1 MQLNYEQIRSIA
13 WGAVRDTVEPDGITF
28 HRFTLQQHQIY
39 EKKNEAFF
47 QKSKTSAGVRLCFK
61 TDSRS
66 LCLNTTVENARSRT
80 YFSFD
85 VFSDDT
91 FVGSL
96 DNYSD
101 QEIPDDYSNIDF
113 PCGMFEKTFDL
124 GEGVKTVTVHLPWN
138 KITKIHR
145 IALDDGAFVE
155 PVKRSKKLLAFGDS
169 ITQGFDAL
177 RPSGRYIAQLA
188 DALDAEEFNK
198 AIGGERYCPD
208 LAALRDDFTPD
219 YIVVAYG
226 TNDWSG
232 TTKEVFYPNSKAFFK
247 ELEKNY
253 PGIRTFVITPIWR
266 VNYAKENPR
275 YDSFFEIE
283 SGVREAAAHMKNV
296 TVISGFDLVPHS
308 VDYFGDYGLHPNL
321 DGFSH
326 YFNNL
331 WKIIAPTL

>member
-1 MQLNYEQIRSIA
+1 MQLNSEQIKSVT
-13 WGAVRDTVEPDGITF
+13 WGAVCYTEESDGITF
-28 HRFTLQQHQIY
+28 HRFTQAQHQMY
-39 EKKNEAFF
+39 EQKDESYFI
-47 QKSKTSAGVRLCFK
+47 KSKNSAGVRLCFK

-66 LCLNTTVENARSRT
+66 LYLNTTVNSARART

-85 VFSDDT
+85 VFVDGRL
-91 FVGSL
+91 VGCL

-101 QEIPDDYSNIDF
+101 QELPGDYSTITF
-113 PCGMFEKTFDL
+113 PCGTFEKTFDL

-138 KITKIHR
+138 KITKLHQLI
-145 IALDDGAFVE
+145 LDDGAFIE
-155 PVKRSKKLLAFGDS
+155 PVKRGKKLLAFGDS

-177 RPSGRYIAQLA
+177 RPSGRYISRLA
-188 DALDAEEFNK
+188 DALEAEEFNK

-232 TTKEVFYPNSKAFFK
+232 TSKDVFYPNCKAFFA
-247 ELEKNY
+247 ELAKNY
-253 PGIRTFVITPIWR
+253 PDVKTFVITPIWR
-266 VNYAKENPR
+266 VNYEMKKDF
-275 YDSFFEIE
+275 DSFFEIDAAI
-283 SGVREAAAHMKNV
+283 RETTAHMENI

-321 DGFSH
+321 DGFDH

-331 WKIIAPTL
+331 WNVIKEQV